1 MEEDTAYLLS
11 LRVKPGY
18 PDETPSCN
26 FPYWKP
32 LPDCHPETIPPN
44 VDYPPHKRE
53 KTLFY
58 RQSGSRPPR
67 RPKPYSASSCGR
79 TPASPHRDWKT
90 TQDSTVTTPD
100 PDPTTRTY
108 SHQR

>member
-58 RQSGSRPPR
+58 QQSGSKPPPS
-67 RPKPYSASSCGR
+67 PKPSSAISCAR
-79 TPASPHRDWKT
+79 TRASPTRACKT
-90 TQDSTVTTPD
+90 HQDSPLHQPSPTTP
-100 PDPTTRTY
+100 P
-108 SHQR
+108 